1 MEGSR
6 TILGIDLGNNNKEI
20 VYLVNSFYFTIPFPW
35 VLAVCNDVFIHCKAL
50 VCAVPV
56 DHSIIG
62 KVRVDLSPVLL
73 QYCFYEASIVKH
85 GISSNSQIGSHQ
97 FGHFPYGIFYQ
108 VKKSLINTYPSSI
121 VSERQKPCFIQNSC
135 AAICSIFTGAEILQA
150 ENSLCKYSIQ
160 SFTAFDPYPF
170 L

>member
-1 MEGSR
+1 MERGR
-6 TILGIDLGNNNKEI
+6 PILGIDLCYDDEEI
-20 VYLVNSFYFTIPFPW
+20 VCLVKGFYFTVPFPW
-35 VLAVCNDVFIHCKAL
+35 VLAVCKDVFLYRKTL
-50 VCAVPV
+50 VSTVPV
-56 DHSIIG
+56 DHSVIG
-62 KVRVDLSPVLL
+62 KIGTDLSPVLF
-73 QYCFYEASIVKH
+73 QYCFYEASVIKH

-97 FGHFPYGIFYQ
+97 FEHFPYGIFYQ

-160 SFTAFDPYPF
+160 SFTAFDPYP
-170 L
+170 LL